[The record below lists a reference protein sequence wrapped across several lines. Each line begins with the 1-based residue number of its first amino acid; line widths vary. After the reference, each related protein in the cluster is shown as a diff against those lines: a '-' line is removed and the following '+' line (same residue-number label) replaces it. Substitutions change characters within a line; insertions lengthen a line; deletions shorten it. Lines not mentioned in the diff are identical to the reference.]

1 MEIDENIFTEY
12 LKTQELQSR
21 HNHLLFHN
29 QQNNSF
35 INNNIKMPIV
45 QENIDS
51 NTETNL
57 DSYHD
62 NNINSNDS
70 QKDKN

>member
-21 HNHLLFHN
+21 NNNLLFHN

-35 INNNIKMPIV
+35 NNINMPIV

-51 NTETNL
+51 NTDTNL
-57 DSYHD
+57 NAYHD